1 MRRFMFLR
9 ERERRLQHLA
19 RKTIKITIV
28 RKLSL
33 VHQKRRTMLMR
44 VQKQHFMIAKT
55 AERSQKGK

>member
-1 MRRFMFLR
+1 LR

-44 VQKQHFMIAKT
+44 VQKQHLMIAKT